1 MVKRTGPVALAVGLA
16 IFVSIVSNAAAQ
28 HSIYKCVQG
37 GKITYS
43 NEPCP
48 DAKKVEIK
56 QTRGVNYEG
65 RGSGGSPKR

>member
-1 MVKRTGPVALAVGLA
+1 MVKCAGLVFALGLA
-16 IFVSIVSNAAAQ
+16 IFVSNAAAQ

-48 DAKKVEIK
+48 DVKKVEIK
-56 QTRGVNYEG
+56 QTKGVNYEG
-65 RGSGGSPKR
+65 RGSRGSPKR

>member
-1 MVKRTGPVALAVGLA
+1 MVKHAAVVLALGLA
-16 IFVSIVSNAAAQ
+16 IFVSNAAAQ

-48 DAKKVEIK
+48 DAKKVEVK
-56 QTRGVNYEG
+56 QTQGVNYEG

>member
-1 MVKRTGPVALAVGLA
+1 MVKCAGLVFVLGLA
-16 IFVSIVSNAAAQ
+16 IFVSNAAAQ

-56 QTRGVNYEG
+56 QTKGVNYEG

>member
-1 MVKRTGPVALAVGLA
+1 MVKRAGSVFALGLA
-16 IFVSIVSNAAAQ
+16 IFVSNAAAQ

>member
-1 MVKRTGPVALAVGLA
+1 MVKGFGGVVVALGLA
-16 IFVSIVSNAAAQ
+16 NFALDAAAQ

-37 GKITYS
+37 GRITYS

-56 QTRGVNYEG
+56 QTKGVNYEG
-65 RGSGGSPKR
+65 RGSGSAPKR